1 MGIEQLGAWGDFI
14 GGIAVL
20 GGLVFVGVQL
30 LGANRE
36 ARAATIQ
43 SSLEMQLMVDT
54 ELARYADT
62 WNKVVSNQTI
72 EDDSERR
79 RAIILFNL
87 VVTTTEN
94 RHHQFQAGYL
104 DNNSWEASLETL
116 PKLLACDISVDWR
129 DSAGAATHTIDY
141 LNLIDSIMKKNSG
154 RPEQRN

>member
-1 MGIEQLGAWGDFI
+1 MGIEQLGAWGEFI

-43 SSLEMQLMVDT
+43 SALEMQLMVDT

-87 VVTTTEN
+87 VITLIEN
-94 RHHQFQAGYL
+94 RHHQFQAGFL
-104 DNNSWEASLETL
+104 DSSSWEASLETL
-116 PKLLACDISVDWR
+116 PKLLACDVSVDWR

-141 LNLIDSIMKKNSG
+141 LNLIDSIMEKNSG

>member
-43 SSLEMQLMVDT
+43 SALEMQLMVDT

-87 VVTTTEN
+87 VITLIEN
-94 RHHQFQAGYL
+94 RHYQSQAGFL
-104 DNNSWEASLETL
+104 DSSSWEASLETL
-116 PKLLACDISVDWR
+116 HKLLACDVSVDWR
-129 DSAGAATHTIDY
+129 DTAGASTHTIDY
-141 LNLIDSIMKKNSG
+141 LNLIDSIMQKNS
-154 RPEQRN
+154 RRSEQRN

>member
-1 MGIEQLGAWGDFI
+1 MGIEQLGAWGEFI

-43 SSLEMQLMVDT
+43 SALEMQLMVDT

-87 VVTTTEN
+87 V
-94 RHHQFQAGYL
+94 Y
-104 DNNSWEASLETL
+104 
-116 PKLLACDISVDWR
+116 
-129 DSAGAATHTIDY
+129 
-141 LNLIDSIMKKNSG
+141 
-154 RPEQRN
+154 